1 MFSKKLLLS
10 DLTGQVH
17 PLIPS
22 LALDKQKGAECN
34 DASLKVFE
42 VKMEEGGEVGS
53 EVE

>member
-1 MFSKKLLLS
+1 LLS

-22 LALDKQKGAECN
+22 LALDKQKGTKCN
-34 DASLKVFE
+34 DASLEVLE
-42 VKMEEGGEVGS
+42 VKMEKCGGVGS